1 MSNTPDELAPAY
13 NNPKSPIQN
22 PYTLLMSQAPTL
34 PGVSFDEEILTRLLP
49 PYRVILHNDDHNSMD
64 HVVLS
69 LMRSVPSLTVED
81 AAEIM
86 LQAHNHGQATVIEC
100 PKEAAEHYRD
110 RLESCGLT
118 ATIEPA

>member
-1 MSNTPDELAPAY
+1 
-13 NNPKSPIQN
+13 
-22 PYTLLMSQAPTL
+22 MSQAPTL
-34 PGVSFDEEILTRLLP
+34 PTTTLDEETVRRLIP
-49 PYRVILHNDDHNSMD
+49 PYRVVLHNDDHNSMD
-64 HVVLS
+64 HVIIS
-69 LMRSVPSLTVED
+69 LTRCVPSLTIEE

>member
-1 MSNTPDELAPAY
+1 MA
-13 NNPKSPIQN
+13 
-22 PYTLLMSQAPTL
+22 QAPTV
-34 PGVSFDEEILTRLLP
+34 PGVEFDEEVLRKILP
-49 PYRVILHNDDHNSMD
+49 PYRVMLHNDDHNAMD
-64 HVVLS
+64 HVVRS
-69 LMRSVPSLTVED
+69 LLRSVPSLTVED

-86 LQAHNHGQATVIEC
+86 LVAHNHGQASVIEC